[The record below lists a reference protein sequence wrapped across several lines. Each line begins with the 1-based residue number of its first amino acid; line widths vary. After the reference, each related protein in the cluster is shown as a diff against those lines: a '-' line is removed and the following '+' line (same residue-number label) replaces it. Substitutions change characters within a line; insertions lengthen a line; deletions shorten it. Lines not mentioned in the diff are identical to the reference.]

1 VLALQQAYIRAGFGE
16 REYHNA
22 TNLNAVGALAVL
34 VAIAA
39 ALRLGRTRALFPL
52 LILACFVPTG
62 QRVAILTLDF
72 NLIRLLL
79 LAYGARILIR
89 GDFGLIRW
97 NLADRLI
104 LCWAACRLM
113 AYTTL
118 HASSKA
124 FVFQAGQLYDFLGL
138 YFVARTYLRTWDDV
152 RRAFRL
158 LAVISVPV
166 AGLFMVEHTSGRNL
180 FSAMGGVPE
189 FTTIRDGRLRCQGPY
204 EHPILAGAFWATLI
218 PLFIGLARST
228 MRGDK
233 RRGLA
238 GVTCSLIVV
247 FACSS
252 STPLIGLGTGCALSL
267 AFALRRHAA
276 TALAVLTAGLTV
288 VHFAREAPVW
298 QLIAKAGV
306 VGGSTA
312 TYRYRLIDAFIRNW
326 SEWLLVGTKGT
337 AHWGYYLFDL
347 TNQYVVEGVR
357 GGSATLLCFMLVLA
371 VCLRRAWRRSIGR
384 GAPMSAR
391 HLCWHTTA
399 ALGGMAVM
407 FLGISITHSNQ
418 TTMVL
423 MLLLA
428 ATQARPGAARSRPR
442 PVSASST
449 DRVQEEGHP
458 LP

>member
-1 VLALQQAYIRAGFGE
+1 MLALQQAYIRAGFGE

-34 VAIAA
+34 LAILM
-39 ALRLGRTRALFPL
+39 ALRLSRSKALFPL
-52 LILACFVPTG
+52 LGLACFVPTG

-79 LAYGARILIR
+79 LAYGARILLR
-89 GDFGLIRW
+89 RDYVLMRW
-97 NLADRLI
+97 SLADRLI
-104 LCWAACRLM
+104 LCWATCRLL
-113 AYTTL
+113 AYTAL

-124 FVFQAGQLYDFLGL
+124 FVFQTGQLYDFLGL

-166 AGLFMVEHTSGRNL
+166 AGLFLVEHTTGRNL

-218 PLFIGLARST
+218 PLFVGLARST
-228 MRGDK
+228 RGNDK
-233 RRGLA
+233 RLGIA
-238 GVTCSLIVV
+238 GVTCSLVVV

-252 STPLIGLGTGCALSL
+252 STPLIGLGTGGVLSV
-267 AFALRRHAA
+267 AFAFRRHAP

-357 GGSATLLCFMLVLA
+357 GGSATLLCFMLLLA
-371 VCLRRAWRRSIGR
+371 ICLRTAWNRSVGR
-384 GAPMSAR
+384 GSSMSAR

-428 ATQARPGAARSRPR
+428 ATQARPGKARLRPLSVR
-442 PVSASST
+442 SHSA
-449 DRVQEEGHP
+449 DRVQEEGHS